1 MYIRSTYFKIAI
13 LALTASVDNQ
23 GTMASC
29 PFGYGANDKSVEAP
43 EQDFYEN
50 LQVHTVF
57 KGSEEKELSDMKHK
71 KPYKRWTPKVE

>member
-1 MYIRSTYFKIAI
+1 MFIRSTYFKIAI

-23 GTMASC
+23 RTMASC
-29 PFGYGANDKSVEAP
+29 PVGYGTKDQSVEAP

-57 KGSEEKELSDMKHK
+57 KGSEEKELSDMKPK